1 MGLSASSLRLA
12 MLTARKSSL
21 EFEGQQINQ
30 QRLTLSNQTA
40 ELFNSML
47 TMQVPTPPDPSEFS
61 KMVYTFNKGNGVSTL
76 LNVSRNPSGPY
87 THDVTYKGPK
97 TDNVLMKKQLN
108 NVGFKHEND
117 QMSAVIDG
125 LNYPLTL
132 NGDEEKLN
140 DYLETKKTYDH
151 IKNIETQK
159 RALESMPQDKELSSS
174 QMRQYFEALGLSSYD
189 TPSQGKVEDVET
201 LDDAFK
207 NVYNSGEYIKDNVT
221 IEYVSSTLPN
231 GISLSYET
239 DCMLA
244 IDADKREIYNLKMV
258 DNDDK
263 KYTYT
268 DKKYGD
274 LCSITYDEKTKTW
287 SYSAEN
293 VSENVL
299 NCLGIYYCSVLCYQD
314 NNSESHEVE
323 NENGYHITDYTS
335 DELEISECYYNN
347 NGWSYVVTPP
357 WDNSNIT
364 FKKTSTKE
372 VAIITT
378 GGTYISKDGKEYTIS
393 GKYPKFEFT
402 RQEKKSETVNNNE
415 IETGYTLDNCESF
428 LVSNDSKIACLQ
440 NIKFFKN
447 QNGIYEPQNLL
458 ANLGINCQIDN
469 TGLLTVTESENK
481 FGNDGV
487 NIAHNGLGII
497 SINPNIQTPS
507 DDMQKPSNDKQTQS
521 YFFQTGLRSFI
532 QKTAS
537 EVDCYYLNLTTN
549 YVACNEQ
556 NVLITDENDLSGDK
570 ENYVKVQK
578 NEDGKWQYTYQLTNA
593 DSSSIKETKIYGR
606 NTYVFQK
613 NNTYTRTD
621 NDGVTYTL
629 LQNGKEST
637 ISHFVSKTETLSG
650 VGLTAYYDNT
660 YLLDSD
666 GKCRIQGEQ
675 KPPPGINKET
685 IYFKDRYKYINDTSS
700 DKPTAENEPEKEC
713 TFSNKGITVNRNSDG
728 TYNIEGKLE
737 GEDCLPP
744 HIYIS
749 PETDRTEKKEIGGI
763 NYSIRQEFGTNYYIE
778 ATFSAYVSSSD
789 KNKVYYE
796 YDKNSHTLRHLIT
809 DEEFTEKQKQ
819 ANAAQILLR
828 NQNNQREE
836 DDTNLTVN
844 KMLGFFEEVLK
855 QFGLYGSSINYKTKL
870 DRAKAAYIDTLDA
883 KGVENPDDNQALY
896 SFIDANGNKA
906 YIYVPLEYVKD
917 DGHVES
923 TYAYM
928 CETSYLENQT
938 ETISQK
944 ANIIYDENGRIVKI
958 SFDDGTVVLPE
969 VKTEQDE
976 DAYNAAMVKYDYE
989 KQVYDKELSD
999 INTKTEIIAQQDK
1012 NLEIKLKS
1020 IDSQH
1025 SAIST
1030 EIEALKKVL
1039 DSSVKSS
1046 FGTFSA

>member
-140 DYLETKKTYDH
+140 DYLETKKTYDN

-207 NVYNSGEYIKDNVT
+207 NVYNSGSGNYSYRDVTLTYKAATSPITVNDKFEEVTTKYLSASSGSLTGNYEEGYDYTTNV
-221 IEYVSSTLPN
+221 LPN
-231 GISLSYET
+231 GENTEDKNITYSLINNGEDNWIWELKSV
-239 DCMLA
+239 
-244 IDADKREIYNLKMV
+244 DKNTLEKLGITHTEVYGEYNQ
-258 DNDDK
+258 DNKFVEK
-263 KYTYT
+263 KYTDGTSTYSNIIKNEYDTYSYDIYINPGYDVFSKSGTVLDCYQYT
-268 DKKYGD
+268 TKEENRKKYQYIVTVDGNNYLAMKEGEKWFFILETTNVELLD
-274 LCSITYDEKTKTW
+274 NMGKFEYLEQNMLKYYQNSYKKTDDGYVWNKEDGSELKISYDEKNDRWSLSGRVKT
-287 SYSAEN
+287 N
-293 VSENVL
+293 L
-299 NCLGIYYCSVLCYQD
+299 NPNIAGNYFLYNLETGFLDTFNEEEY
-314 NNSESHEVE
+314 
-323 NENGYHITDYTS
+323 NENKDKDNYANCTVLWKTIDGELTPYAKIEKDITKYEKYYRGQIYTS
-335 DELEISECYYNN
+335 YDKGNTYEYVNTYQGENRQNILFKDKYGKWQHQSRYTEKQLEIE
-347 NGWSYVVTPP
+347 V
-357 WDNSNIT
+357 SNIIHLYMPNT
-364 FKKTSTKE
+364 TAPPEIEKHTYDKYIIKPTK
-372 VAIITT
+372 
-378 GGTYISKDGKEYTIS
+378 DDN
-393 GKYPKFEFT
+393 
-402 RQEKKSETVNNNE
+402 NNNE
-415 IETGYTLDNCESF
+415 D
-428 LVSNDSKIACLQ
+428 
-440 NIKFFKN
+440 
-447 QNGIYEPQNLL
+447 P
-458 ANLGINCQIDN
+458 
-469 TGLLTVTESENK
+469 
-481 FGNDGV
+481 
-487 NIAHNGLGII
+487 II
-497 SINPNIQTPS
+497 
-507 DDMQKPSNDKQTQS
+507 
-521 YFFQTGLRSFI
+521 
-532 QKTAS
+532 
-537 EVDCYYLNLTTN
+537 
-549 YVACNEQ
+549 
-556 NVLITDENDLSGDK
+556 
-570 ENYVKVQK
+570 VQK
-578 NEDGKWQYTYQLTNA
+578 GQATN
-593 DSSSIKETKIYGR
+593 
-606 NTYVFQK
+606 
-613 NNTYTRTD
+613 
-621 NDGVTYTL
+621 
-629 LQNGKEST
+629 
-637 ISHFVSKTETLSG
+637 
-650 VGLTAYYDNT
+650 
-660 YLLDSD
+660 
-666 GKCRIQGEQ
+666 
-675 KPPPGINKET
+675 
-685 IYFKDRYKYINDTSS
+685 
-700 DKPTAENEPEKEC
+700 
-713 TFSNKGITVNRNSDG
+713 
-728 TYNIEGKLE
+728 
-737 GEDCLPP
+737 
-744 HIYIS
+744 
-749 PETDRTEKKEIGGI
+749 IG
-763 NYSIRQEFGTNYYIE
+763 NYSITRTRDTFTIQGDGFPCDSIKKESKTQKIYESNNGNAIINRVTYDVVHNGDCPGDNKYTIT
-778 ATFSAYVSSSD
+778 ATFNAWVKGDNSTWNNDEEQDGYS
-789 KNKVYYE
+789 
-796 YDKNSHTLRHLIT
+796 YDKTNHTLTLTTPNGAI
-809 DEEFTEKQKQ
+809 
-819 ANAAQILLR
+819 AQILLR

-883 KGVENPDDNQALY
+883 KWVENPDDNQALY

>member
-140 DYLETKKTYDH
+140 DYLETKKTYDN

-207 NVYNSGEYIKDNVT
+207 NVYNSGSGNYSYRDVTLTYKAATSPFELDKSKSSKLIADNGYLTMVEGNNKSYKYTNNNLTYNITENDDGSWSWNLTTPLNQYKLNSQFHISYKKQIYQVDESGVFGNVNSITDTDNENIIYTNFEYVKNNDKWNYKKQTSGEWLFIKNKYIDIQNVDNV
-221 IEYVSSTLPN
+221 S
-231 GISLSYET
+231 
-239 DCMLA
+239 
-244 IDADKREIYNLKMV
+244 IDEI
-258 DNDDK
+258 
-263 KYTYT
+263 KYTIQKDGGKTYFLT
-268 DKKYGD
+268 DKK
-274 LCSITYDEKTKTW
+274 TYDNRNIVETPVLLRDGYLLYDVNNDGKYDNTTEKFLKDDSNPNKYTMSKTETKQNDSGNDINNTID
-287 SYSAEN
+287 YE
-293 VSENVL
+293 
-299 NCLGIYYCSVLCYQD
+299 ISV
-314 NNSESHEVE
+314 
-323 NENGYHITDYTS
+323 NENGEYT
-335 DELEISECYYNN
+335 LNAISEKALGYWAN
-347 NGWSYVVTPP
+347 
-357 WDNSNIT
+357 NSNCIRIDKND
-364 FKKTSTKE
+364 FIIALKETSGYWYNIKE
-372 VAIITT
+372 NYAA
-378 GGTYISKDGKEYTIS
+378 S
-393 GKYPKFEFT
+393 
-402 RQEKKSETVNNNE
+402 
-415 IETGYTLDNCESF
+415 
-428 LVSNDSKIACLQ
+428 VSNKDTG
-440 NIKFFKN
+440 N
-447 QNGIYEPQNLL
+447 YE
-458 ANLGINCQIDN
+458 ID
-469 TGLLTVTESENK
+469 
-481 FGNDGV
+481 
-487 NIAHNGLGII
+487 
-497 SINPNIQTPS
+497 
-507 DDMQKPSNDKQTQS
+507 
-521 YFFQTGLRSFI
+521 
-532 QKTAS
+532 
-537 EVDCYYLNLTTN
+537 
-549 YVACNEQ
+549 
-556 NVLITDENDLSGDK
+556 TDENREEFKKDK
-570 ENYVKVQK
+570 NWVWVHKTS
-578 NEDGKWQYTYQLTNA
+578 DGKWQYTIDLGEHSANP
-593 DSSSIKETKIYGR
+593 KE
-606 NTYVFQK
+606 
-613 NNTYTRTD
+613 YTQMVNENYEKKFD
-621 NDGVTYTL
+621 GND
-629 LQNGKEST
+629 
-637 ISHFVSKTETLSG
+637 
-650 VGLTAYYDNT
+650 
-660 YLLDSD
+660 
-666 GKCRIQGEQ
+666 
-675 KPPPGINKET
+675 NKET
-685 IYFKDRYKYINDTSS
+685 HTEIYKNNGNGNWTVQQKY
-700 DKPTAENEPEKEC
+700 TAAQLGGEIITQKIESCSGELPFEQFQDGN
-713 TFSNKGITVNRNSDG
+713 SYQIGITYTYTYTDKDSGKKLDSTPVEEDSEVSIGSYVIQQSQYKDNKNNILFKLSGNGLGSILGIRLRGDSDADKLVSYTNNVNGVYYCVKDEG
-728 TYNIEGKLE
+728 VIEQSG
-737 GEDCLPP
+737 
-744 HIYIS
+744 
-749 PETDRTEKKEIGGI
+749 R
-763 NYSIRQEFGTNYYIE
+763 YSITAKFKAWVTGKDNKAWSNDEEQDGYSYDETN
-778 ATFSAYVSSSD
+778 
-789 KNKVYYE
+789 
-796 YDKNSHTLRHLIT
+796 HTLTLTTPNGAI
-809 DEEFTEKQKQ
+809 
-819 ANAAQILLR
+819 AQILLR

-844 KMLGFFEEVLK
+844 QMLGFFEEVLK

-906 YIYVPLEYVKD
+906 FIYVPLEYVKD

>member
-140 DYLETKKTYDH
+140 DYLETKKTYDN

-207 NVYNSGEYIKDNVT
+207 NVYNSGSGNYSYRDVTLTYKAATSPFELDKSKSSKLIADNGDLTMVEGNNKSYTYTNNDLTYSITQNDDGSWSWNLTTSLTQDILNSQFHISYEKKIYQADKSGQFVRINSITDNNNKNIKYINF
-221 IEYVSSTLPN
+221 EYVKANDKWNYKKQTSSGEWLSIN
-231 GISLSYET
+231 KKYIDIQNVSNVSIDGIKYTIQKDGGET
-239 DCMLA
+239 YFLTDEDNYYGVIVETPVLLR
-244 IDADKREIYNLKMV
+244 DGYLLYDV
-258 DNDDK
+258 DNDGEYDEITEK
-263 KYTYT
+263 FLKDASNPNKYTMSKTETAT
-268 DKKYGD
+268 DKTGN
-274 LCSITYDEKTKTW
+274 SINNTIAYEI
-287 SYSAEN
+287 N
-293 VSENVL
+293 V
-299 NCLGIYYCSVLCYQD
+299 D
-314 NNSESHEVE
+314 NDNH
-323 NENGYHITDYTS
+323 YT
-335 DELEISECYYNN
+335 L
-347 NGWSYVVTPP
+347 
-357 WDNSNIT
+357 NIT
-364 FKKTSTKE
+364 RDKALGFCIG
-372 VAIITT
+372 AP
-378 GGTYISKDGKEYTIS
+378 D
-393 GKYPKFEFT
+393 
-402 RQEKKSETVNNNE
+402 E
-415 IETGYTLDNCESF
+415 I
-428 LVSNDSKIACLQ
+428 KI
-440 NIKFFKN
+440 KH
-447 QNGIYEPQNLL
+447 E
-458 ANLGINCQIDN
+458 
-469 TGLLTVTESENK
+469 TESEQRTL
-481 FGNDGV
+481 NDINGYWY
-487 NIAHNGLGII
+487 NI
-497 SINPNIQTPS
+497 
-507 DDMQKPSNDKQTQS
+507 
-521 YFFQTGLRSFI
+521 
-532 QKTAS
+532 
-537 EVDCYYLNLTTN
+537 
-549 YVACNEQ
+549 
-556 NVLITDENDLSGDK
+556 K
-570 ENYVKVQK
+570 ENYAASVLNEDTGDYEIDTNEENEAYK
-578 NEDGKWQYTYQLTNA
+578 NIENWVWVHKNSDGKWQYTIDLGEHSAMPKNSNQMANGNY
-593 DSSSIKETKIYGR
+593 EEKIYNNDNEEKYTNIYINKG
-606 NTYVFQK
+606 NGNWKIQQKYTAAQLGGEITKQKIESCSGELPFEQFQDGNNYKIGITYTTDKDSDKELVSTPVEEDSEVSIGNYVIQQSQYKDNK
-613 NNTYTRTD
+613 NNI
-621 NDGVTYTL
+621 L
-629 LQNGKEST
+629 FK
-637 ISHFVSKTETLSG
+637 LSG
-650 VGLTAYYDNT
+650 NDLNSIGIRTRN
-660 YLLDSD
+660 DSD
-666 GKCRIQGEQ
+666 ADKLVSYTNNVNGVYYCVKDEGVIEQ
-675 KPPPGINKET
+675 SGRYSITAK
-685 IYFKDRYKYINDTSS
+685 FKAWVT
-700 DKPTAENEPEKEC
+700 
-713 TFSNKGITVNRNSDG
+713 
-728 TYNIEGKLE
+728 
-737 GEDCLPP
+737 GEDQDTWNND
-744 HIYIS
+744 
-749 PETDRTEKKEIGGI
+749 EEQDG
-763 NYSIRQEFGTNYYIE
+763 YS
-778 ATFSAYVSSSD
+778 
-789 KNKVYYE
+789 
-796 YDKNSHTLRHLIT
+796 YDKTNHTLTLTTPNGAI
-809 DEEFTEKQKQ
+809 
-819 ANAAQILLR
+819 AQILLR